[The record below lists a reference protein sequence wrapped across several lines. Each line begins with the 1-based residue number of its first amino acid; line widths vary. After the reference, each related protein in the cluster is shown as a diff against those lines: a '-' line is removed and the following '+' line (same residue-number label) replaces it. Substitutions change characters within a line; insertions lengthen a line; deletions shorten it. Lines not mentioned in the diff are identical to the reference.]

1 MSFVTR
7 TNWVIIL
14 FTSLAILGY
23 WQLGIGP
30 NHLVWMDLVTFGG
43 VIALQAALLFKLRS
57 LYGFSLVLLYTL
69 ALIQGLKIML
79 SLGSL
84 DSLLAV
90 VSLIIHIFLIFYFIG
105 VRGYLRSNRGRVAMG
120 FSPDADSSQ

>member
-7 TNWVIIL
+7 TNWIIIV
-14 FTSLAILGY
+14 FTGLAILGY
-23 WQLGIGP
+23 WQLGTGP

-43 VIALQAALLFKLRS
+43 VLALQIALLFKLRS

-79 SLGSL
+79 TLGSL
-84 DSLLAV
+84 DSLFGIL
-90 VSLIIHIFLIFYFIG
+90 SLVIHIILIFYFIG
-105 VRGYLRSNRGRVAMG
+105 VRGYLRSNRGRAALGLPVETEESA
-120 FSPDADSSQ
+120 